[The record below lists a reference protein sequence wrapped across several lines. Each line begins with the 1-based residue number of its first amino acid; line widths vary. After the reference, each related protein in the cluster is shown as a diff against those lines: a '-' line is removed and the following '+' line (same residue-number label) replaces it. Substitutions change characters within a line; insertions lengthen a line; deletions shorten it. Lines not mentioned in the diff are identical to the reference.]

1 MTGSDEL
8 QGRVALVTG
17 ALGGIGRA
25 LALRLAEAGCDVAVA
40 YRTGDPQ
47 DLLAQLTATGR
58 RAVAVQGDLAE
69 PDVPARLLQET
80 QDALGPVDVLV
91 ANAGLGTRAALG
103 EVDAALWQRT
113 LAVNL
118 TAPFLLCQGAVPA
131 MAERGWERVLL
142 VSSVAAF
149 TGGVVGPHYATS
161 KAGLLGLTHSLA
173 ATYAGRGVTVN
184 ALAPALVAGTAML
197 PGGESELA
205 AKIPVGRLGSTDEVA
220 DLALAVLRNGYLTS
234 QVIGLDGGMHPR

>member
-1 MTGSDEL
+1 MADVGLS
-8 QGRVALVTG
+8 GRVALVTG

-40 YRTGDPQ
+40 YRSGDP
-47 DLLAQLTATGR
+47 DELLAALAATGR
-58 RAVAVQGDLAE
+58 RAVAVQGDLAD
-69 PDVPARLLQET
+69 PDVPARLLGET

-91 ANAGLGTRAALG
+91 ANAGLGTRAVLADI
-103 EVDAALWQRT
+103 DADLWQRT

-131 MAERGWERVLL
+131 MAERGWGRVLL

-149 TGGVVGPHYATS
+149 TGGVVGPHYATT

-197 PGGESELA
+197 PGDEGELA
-205 AKIPVGRLGSTDEVA
+205 AMLPVGRLGTPGEVA
-220 DLALAVLRNGYLTS
+220 DLALAMLRNGYLTS
-234 QVIGLDGGMHPR
+234 QAIGLDGGMHPR

>member
-1 MTGSDEL
+1 VADVGLS
-8 QGRVALVTG
+8 GRVALVTG

-40 YRTGDPQ
+40 YRSGDP
-47 DLLAQLTATGR
+47 DELLAALAATGR

-69 PDVPARLLQET
+69 PDVPARLLRET

-91 ANAGLGTRAALG
+91 ANAGLGTRAVLADI
-103 EVDAALWQRT
+103 DADLWQRT

-118 TAPFLLCQGAVPA
+118 TAPFLLCQGAVPV
-131 MAERGWERVLL
+131 MAERGWGRVLL

-149 TGGVVGPHYATS
+149 TGGVVGPHYATT

-197 PGGESELA
+197 PGDEGELA
-205 AKIPVGRLGSTDEVA
+205 AKLPVGRLGTPGEVA
-220 DLALAVLRNGYLTS
+220 DLALAMLRNGYLTS
-234 QVIGLDGGMHPR
+234 QAIGLDGGMHPR